1 MAEKDHV
8 FVEIEL
14 PSGGSLKVNGP
25 RDFVEEQIAQFDKR
39 VKRPTPATK
48 AAPQSVKQPATGQKR
63 RGRRK
68 APLPELNLAGG
79 ADKPSLKEF
88 VKGRIARNNY
98 QRCAL
103 YVHYLNKVAGYATV
117 SQPMLKSCFKEMG
130 FKAPA
135 NMSVSIHEG
144 IKKYEFFTIP
154 GRGLV
159 ALDAAGRKYVKTSA
173 E

>member
-1 MAEKDHV
+1 MAENNHV
-8 FVEIEL
+8 SVEIDL
-14 PSGGSLKVNGP
+14 TTGTIKVSGP

-39 VKRPTPATK
+39 AKRPAPVAK
-48 AAPQSVKQPATGQKR
+48 AAPQSMKQPVSGQKR

-68 APLPELNLAGG
+68 SPLPELNLAGG

-88 VKGRIARNNY
+88 IRGRIAKNNY

-103 YVHYLNKVAGYATV
+103 YVHYLNKVVGYDNV
-117 SQPMLKSCFKEMG
+117 SQPMLKSCFKELG
-130 FKAPA
+130 FKPPA

-144 IKKYEFFTIP
+144 IKKYEYFTIP

-159 ALDAAGRKYVKTSA
+159 ALDAAGRKYVKTSM

>member
-1 MAEKDHV
+1 MADNNHV
-8 FVEIEL
+8 SVEIDL
-14 PSGGSLKVNGP
+14 TTGTIKVSGP
-25 RDFVEEQIAQFDKR
+25 RDFVEEQIAQFNNLSK
-39 VKRPTPATK
+39 KPAPAAK
-48 AAPQSVKQPATGQKR
+48 VVQQAAPKSISGQKR

-79 ADKPSLKEF
+79 SDKPSLKEF

-103 YVHYLNKVAGYATV
+103 YVHYLNKVAGYDNV
-117 SQPMLKSCFKEMG
+117 SQPMLKSCFKAMG
-130 FKAPA
+130 FKPPA